1 MSKKFVLIPLQ
12 TFMDLCSKVKRSGD
26 TITGVVKDYES
37 SKQKDSREEK
47 RKKRKRRRNSSESSD
62 SSQSSRSSSL
72 I

>member
-12 TFMDLCSKVKRSGD
+12 TFVDLCSKVKRSGD

-37 SKQKDSREEK
+37 AKPQDSREEK
-47 RKKRKRRRNSSESSD
+47 RKKRKRRRSPSPPSDSTESSNA
-62 SSQSSRSSSL
+62 SL

>member
-37 SKQKDSREEK
+37 SKPKDSREEK
-47 RKKRKRRRNSSESSD
+47 RRKRKRKPSSTSESS
-62 SSQSSRSSSL
+62 SSASL